1 MLRQVAERVV
11 ADATIG
17 ILPGLGGIVKGARW
31 RFVHLPGRTKNEATM
46 SEYTEHTPSGAS
58 VGRVEK
64 RFFTFAVP
72 PHPLD
77 VDSGR
82 SLGPVTLAYETYGK
96 LDEQATNAVL
106 VLHALTGDSHAA
118 GHYDAT
124 DAKPGWW
131 DIMIGPG
138 KPIDTDRYFV
148 ICSNVIGGCMG
159 STGPSSIDPETGK
172 PYGLTFPV
180 ITIADMVRAQKE
192 LVEHLGIKKLLCA
205 IGGSMGG
212 MQVLE
217 WAVRYPDM
225 VRAAVPLATTTK
237 HSALAIAFN
246 EVARQAIM
254 ADPKWNCGDYYEGGK
269 PGHGLAVA
277 RMIGH
282 ITYLSDEAM
291 RQKFD
296 RRLQDRCEISFA
308 FDVADFQVE
317 SYLRYQGQKFVDR
330 FDANSFL
337 YVTKAADY
345 FNLEAAHGE
354 GSAVAA
360 FAKARCRFLVASF
373 SSDWLYPTYQS
384 RAMVQAM
391 KKNGL
396 DVSFVEIEA
405 KWGHDAFLLPNAR
418 LSGMIDRFLDRA
430 AVDAAKEAKEAGH
443 AL

>member
-1 MLRQVAERVV
+1 
-11 ADATIG
+11 
-17 ILPGLGGIVKGARW
+17 
-31 RFVHLPGRTKNEATM
+31 M
-46 SEYTEHTPSGAS
+46 SEYVENTAAGTG
-58 VGRVEK
+58 VGQVEK
-64 RFFTFAVP
+64 QYFTFADRAA
-72 PHPLD
+72 PLI
-77 VDSGR
+77 VESGR
-82 SLGPVTLAYETYGK
+82 RLGPVTLAYETYGS
-96 LDEQATNAVL
+96 LDERASNAVL

-118 GHYDAT
+118 GFYDPA

-159 STGPSSIDPETGK
+159 STGPTSVDPATGRL
-172 PYGLTFPV
+172 YGLTFPV
-180 ITIADMVRAQKE
+180 ITIGDMVRAQKR
-192 LVEHLGIKKLLCA
+192 LVEHLGVSRLLCA

-217 WAVRYPDM
+217 WSVRYPEM
-225 VRAAVPLATTTK
+225 VRSAVALATTTK

-254 ADPKWNCGDYYEGGK
+254 ADPKWNGGNYTEEEK

-277 RMIGH
+277 RMVGH

-296 RRLQDRCEISFA
+296 RRLQDRTEISFVLEA
-308 FDVADFQVE
+308 PDFQVE

-345 FNLEAAHGE
+345 FNLEATHGG
-354 GSAVAA
+354 GSAVSA
-360 FAKARCRFLVASF
+360 FAKARCRYLVASF

-405 KWGHDAFLLPNAR
+405 QWGHDAFLLPNPR
-418 LSGMIDRFLDRA
+418 LSGLIARFLDRA
-430 AVDAAKEAKEAGH
+430 ADDARMEAAH